1 MAEFF
6 TSFPSSQIKPVE
18 FKAADLINIGRTG
31 IAYQKENQAN
41 QERVA
46 LQDFFSNPD
55 NFQTDGRI
63 DMEKINAKVPALAPM
78 TGREVLRNVSDLSTA
93 QTQALAAKQGLTAS
107 QRGMVGQVFNILG
120 KAGINDRTSYF
131 NALDDLVASNP
142 DNKDLSKLSDAYKKI
157 WKTMPPDTNWSQ
169 LAITGAQTLLPVSEQ
184 ESKFAPQPG
193 TLGTGAQTLSTVTQP
208 SVGGLPPTQTVGGA
222 LARAELPPGSMM
234 EATGTTDLAGNPI
247 ANVKDSTG
255 RIVGQ
260 VTIPA
265 GVPTAQMPGGQ
276 GVPMQGGMATPQPT
290 GTMTYPPRM
299 GAAQALPVVPQQVTM
314 TPLPNVVPGTSQ
326 AEPRPDL
333 YQRPPAPTT
342 PMAPQP
348 NVPMAPQANASLPN
362 APMRLGGESQAT
374 FDAAQQLR
382 IQARQNANT
391 VSTQISNN
399 NQIIKLAD
407 ETLTGRGANF
417 IGALTGGYALLPY
430 TSDNASNLNQLGHY
444 MSLQTAQLA
453 GSSGLG
459 GTDAARSIAGQMAGT
474 TEWTPQAIKATAR
487 VNRALATSTEL
498 FNQGIEN
505 SFQRTRN
512 PFSSTEF
519 QQRWIQTLGPQGIDA
534 MRLYDGLRNNDQE
547 AIREVIT
554 QVGGPNSPGYQTL
567 KRKLEDVK
575 RLVEGR

>member
-6 TSFPSSQIKPVE
+6 TSFPSQQIKPVE

-55 NFQTDGRI
+55 NFQTEGRI

-142 DNKDLSKLSDAYKKI
+142 DNKDLTKLSDAYKKI
-157 WKTMPPDTNWSQ
+157 WKTMPADTNWSQ

-234 EATGTTDLAGNPI
+234 EAAGTDLAGNPI
-247 ANVKDSTG
+247 ANVRDSTG

-276 GVPMQGGMATPQPT
+276 GVPMQGGMAAPQPT

-299 GAAQALPVVPQQVTM
+299 GGTQTLPIGPQQVTM

-326 AEPRPDL
+326 AEPRPDF
-333 YQRPPAPTT
+333 YQRPPAPT
-342 PMAPQP
+342 A
-348 NVPMAPQANASLPN
+348 PMAPQANAPLPN

-382 IQARQNANT
+382 NATRQNAAT
-391 VSTQISNN
+391 VPMQQFNN

-407 ETLTGRGANF
+407 DTLTGRGANF
-417 IGALTGGYALLPY
+417 LGALTGGYAALPF
-430 TSDNASNLNQLGHY
+430 TSDNATNLNQLGHY

-474 TEWTPQAIKATAR
+474 TDWTPQAIKATAR

-498 FNQGIEN
+498 FNQGMEN

-512 PFSSTEF
+512 PFAPTEF

-534 MRLYDGLRNNDQE
+534 MRLYDGLRNNDKE
-547 AIREVIT
+547 AIKEVVT